1 VTQRLRLA
9 SFVLGPEPEGRGY
22 RLLSQTGLPGGTSWQ
37 GSVPLVLSEWANL
50 HCKNGF
56 CGRFPVAGGAI
67 ALRAAFFG
75 EGSAGPIA
83 RAHGV
88 FLDEASLPMVVE
100 HERSLFAFIP
110 TPAVTNDFGMQPFEF
125 ALAVNHFTLDWR
137 DLGLAWQDRQIFV
150 DDDASLE
157 DVALDVLASIDP
169 PGQRARIAGWSTTAL
184 LAARGDFLPI
194 QSCNLLVTRPD
205 EPLANDRFWPVRI
218 SSGRVIAGD
227 TVPLPG
233 NYAFW
238 LQLTEQFS
246 KLKQPLGHA
255 MVWHADMAGWSDVE
269 LAWRSIEILS
279 QHSRPYADIVA
290 AIVAMGD
297 LPGEN
302 RSETSAA
309 TMQNYLAA
317 VATHERGMVSKILA
331 LFRQLGADR
340 PLLQAALD
348 AASLSFSDPQLLAQT
363 DDNELLRAIQ
373 LLRKQIEKGQLDGAA
388 ELLELLD
395 DQSVWRAYRGN
406 IKGTG
411 DAEGDRRVHLNAIR
425 TRLGFF
431 KTSPALGSASLQ
443 RQKLFLRRQILRPFL
458 DNRGA

>member
-1 VTQRLRLA
+1 MTQRLRLA

-22 RLLSQTGLPGGTSWQ
+22 RLLSQTGLQGGTSWQ

-50 HCKNGF
+50 RSKAAF

-67 ALRAAFFG
+67 ALRAAYFG

-88 FLDEASLPMVVE
+88 FIDEALLPKVLE
-100 HERSLFAFIP
+100 HERSLFAAIAA
-110 TPAVTNDFGMQPFEF
+110 PAATNDFGMQPFDFLE
-125 ALAVNHFTLDWR
+125 AADRFTLDLR
-137 DLGLAWQDRQIFV
+137 EIGLAWQDRQIFV
-150 DDDASLE
+150 EDDALLE
-157 DVALDVLASIDP
+157 DVALDALASIDP
-169 PGQRARIAGWSTTAL
+169 QGQRGRIAGWCTTAL

-194 QSCNLLVTRPD
+194 QSCNLLVTLSD
-205 EPLANDRFWPVRI
+205 EPLANDRFWPARL
-218 SSGRVIAGD
+218 SSGRVIAGAA
-227 TVPLPG
+227 VPLPG

-246 KLKQPLGHA
+246 NLKQPLGHA
-255 MVWHADMAGWSDVE
+255 MVWHADMAGWTEVE

-302 RSETSAA
+302 RAETSAA

-317 VATHERGMVSKILA
+317 VATHERGIIPKILV
-331 LFRQLGADR
+331 LFRQLGAGR
-340 PLLQAALD
+340 PSLQAALD
-348 AASLSFSDPQLLAQT
+348 AASLSFSDQPLLAQV
-363 DDNELLRAIQ
+363 DDAALLRAIQ
-373 LLRKQIEKGQLDGAA
+373 LLRKQVEQGQLDGVA

-406 IKGTG
+406 IRNAG

-431 KTSPALGSASLQ
+431 KTSPGLGGSPLQ
-443 RQKLFLRRQILRPFL
+443 RHKLFLRRQILRPFL